1 MLPKWDQIDLRRM
14 YMGFSYWEWLLPVNP
29 RKTHNYLERTYSRAQ
44 NLAHEDMLEADE
56 IFFDPVYQDY
66 FYLK

>member
-1 MLPKWDQIDLRRM
+1 
-14 YMGFSYWEWLLPVNP
+14 MGFSYWEWLLPVNP